1 MVIAADA
8 GDKAVSS
15 PSLSVL
21 SKVASAE
28 LPGKA
33 AALVAKADARNQKQT
48 TVDVVKTAIGL
59 NPAAAPLVVG
69 SIAQASPEMA
79 AIASATAAYLVTNQ
93 VLLIAKA
100 AAAAAPAKAGEIVE
114 ALCHVLPA
122 NYQEIANAVAEV
134 VPGAGKD
141 ILAGIAMAIPEL
153 KNAIYQTLANYGGR
167 IPSVNL
173 VLTQVSQIQ
182 NSKIQATLASGL
194 PASLPARGPSQ
205 GGPFIPL
212 SGTPTQTTPSSGGV
226 TPNPVNYSAP

>member
-1 MVIAADA
+1 MVIGADA
-8 GDKAVSS
+8 GDKAVAS
-15 PSLSVL
+15 PSLSIL

-33 AALVAKADARNQKQT
+33 AALVAKADAKNQKQT

-59 NPAAAPLVVG
+59 NPAAAPLIVG
-69 SIAQASPEMA
+69 SIAQITPEMA

-100 AAAAAPAKAGEIVE
+100 AVAAAPAKAGEIVE
-114 ALCHVLPA
+114 ALCHVWPA

-134 VPGAGKD
+134 VPGAGKN

-153 KNAIYQTLANYGGR
+153 KNAIYQALANYGGR
-167 IPSVNL
+167 IPSVNQ
-173 VLTQVSQIQ
+173 VLTQASQIQ
-182 NSKIQATLASGL
+182 NSTIQATLASGS
-194 PASLPARGPSQ
+194 PVSLPARGPTQ
-205 GGPFIPL
+205 GAPYVPV
-212 SGTPTQTTPSSGGV
+212 SSTPTLTTPSSGGS